1 MADKSST
8 KIDKKKKGVKPKHSV
23 SGKNVSSKS
32 KVKKVN
38 DKKES
43 SAKLNKKEVSKSVK
57 TVKEKK
63 VRQKDKVSSSEAEN
77 TSKAKKSGLE
87 KKIINKTSITY
98 LGLILF
104 DVLLTIYI
112 ARQNIINYVVIVDKK
127 VMMSKLSYLLLGR
140 NYVNVVLMLFFY
152 GYTCLVNKFFLKRK
166 NSIKFLILLLVVVV
180 CINLLLFYLFSNK
193 VY

>member
-1 MADKSST
+1 MTDKSST
-8 KIDKKKKGVKPKHSV
+8 KSDKEKKNISEKK
-23 SGKNVSSKS
+23 VSSKS
-32 KVKKVN
+32 KGKKRA
-38 DKKES
+38 DKKDVFVNS
-43 SAKLNKKEVSKSVK
+43 NKKKDISKSVK
-57 TVKEKK
+57 SVKEKNIN
-63 VRQKDKVSSSEAEN
+63 QQEKVSSKSSEN
-77 TSKAKKSGLE
+77 TSKVNNVKLK

-112 ARQNIINYVVIVDKK
+112 ARQNVINYVVIADKK
-127 VMMSKLSYLLLGR
+127 IMISKLNYLLLGR

-152 GYTCLVNKFFLKRK
+152 GYTCIVNKFFLKRK
-166 NSIKFLILLLVVVV
+166 NSIKFLILVFGLIV